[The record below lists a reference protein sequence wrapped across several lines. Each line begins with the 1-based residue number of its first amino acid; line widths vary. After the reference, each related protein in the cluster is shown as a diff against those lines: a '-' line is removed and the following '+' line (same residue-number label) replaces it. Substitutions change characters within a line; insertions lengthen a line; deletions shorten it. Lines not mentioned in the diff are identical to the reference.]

1 MKTYLIALRTKAWRT
16 SSSRYNAARRLR
28 LRELSSTISLALF
41 SSLSVVIA
49 FVQLVYFKD
58 KPEINNY
65 LTSLSA
71 SLGIFL
77 LAISLI
83 EQGAANGAK
92 AEALHQNA
100 EELNDFQ
107 ESIALLLAKTD
118 AQESITWN
126 EVEAYRLKYQ
136 TIKTSCKFNHE
147 PIDNQ
152 LFLAEQRE
160 ADEFLK
166 KDGTARISCWQAF
179 QIKWKWRIASI
190 RYFGVLWLIIALAII
205 FSPL

>member
-1 MKTYLIALRTKAWRT
+1 M
-16 SSSRYNAARRLR
+16 
-28 LRELSSTISLALF
+28 ALF
-41 SSLSVVIA
+41 SSLSVAIA

-92 AEALHQNA
+92 AEVLHHNA

-107 ESIALLLAKTD
+107 ESVALLLAKVD
-118 AQESITWN
+118 AHESITWSD
-126 EVEAYRLKYQ
+126 VEAYRLKYQ
-136 TIKTSCKFNHE
+136 TIKTNCKFNHE

-152 LFLAEQRE
+152 LFLAEQRKS
-160 ADEFLK
+160 DELLK
-166 KDGTARISCWQAF
+166 KDGSVRMNFWQAVH
-179 QIKWKWRIASI
+179 IRWEWRIASI
-190 RYFGVLWLIIALAII
+190 RYFGILWLIIALAII
-205 FSPL
+205 FTPL